1 MSSDRKIKEAI
12 EQLAGTHLKDNVKFV
27 DCTVDEVDLNLGVC
41 SATPIGEN
49 NPTQIINIELEAEV
63 CDGLLIVPVIGSTI
77 SVIYSTRNTP
87 YVYKFSDID
96 SVVYSG
102 NTWQF
107 GDGKFEGIPKV
118 IELTSKINALENLIN
133 SMLLALKNTVIPLA
147 PSGTYPFA
155 PLYAALNNISPLTKK
170 EDLANPNVTH
180 GN

>member
-1 MSSDRKIKEAI
+1 MSLDREIKEAVKH
-12 EQLAGTHLKDNVKFV
+12 LADTHLKDDVKFV
-27 DCTVDEVDLNLGVC
+27 DCTVDSVDVDAGTC

-63 CDGLLIVPVIGSTI
+63 CDGLLIIPVVNSTI

-107 GDGKFEGIPKV
+107 GDGSFEGLVKV
-118 IELTSKINALENLIN
+118 IELTSKINNLESLFNQILQI
-133 SMLLALKNTVIPLA
+133 LKTTSIPLA

-155 PLYAALNNISPLTKK
+155 PLYAAILSINPLTKK
-170 EDLANPNVTH
+170 EDISNPNVTH
-180 GN
+180 GS

>member
-1 MSSDRKIKEAI
+1 MSDRYIKEAI
-12 EQLAGTHLKDNVKFV
+12 EKLAGTHLKDDVKFV
-27 DCTVDEVDLNLGVC
+27 DCTVDNVDLDLGTC

-63 CDGLLIVPVIGSTI
+63 CDGLLIVPVVGSTI

-107 GDGKFEGIPKV
+107 GDGKFGGIPKV
-118 IELTSKINALENLIN
+118 IELTAKINALENLIN
-133 SMLLALKNTVIPLA
+133 NILNVLKTTTIPLA
-147 PSGTYPFA
+147 PTGTYPFA
-155 PLYAALNNISPLTKK
+155 PLYSDLNDILPITKK
-170 EDLANPNVTH
+170 EDLENPNVTH

>member
-1 MSSDRKIKEAI
+1 MSADRQIKESI
-12 EQLAGTHLKDNVKFV
+12 QQLAGTHLKDDVKFV
-27 DCTVDEVDLNLGVC
+27 DCTVDSIDVDSGIC

-49 NPTQIINIELEAEV
+49 NPTQITGIELEAEV
-63 CDGLLIVPVIGSTI
+63 CDGLLMIPVIGSTI

-96 SVVYSG
+96 AVYYYG

-107 GDGKFEGIPKV
+107 GDGKFEGLVKV
-118 IELTSKINALENLIN
+118 IELTTKINALENLVN
-133 SMLLALKNTVIPLA
+133 NLLNVLKSTSIPLA

-155 PLYAALNNISPLTKK
+155 PLYEALNAINPITKK
-170 EDLANPNVTH
+170 EDISNPNVTH